1 MGTRTENRQKV
12 LLIYPRFPERLPIL
26 SLPMGPLYV
35 GSYLVS
41 QGYEVVIL
49 DINNFGSD
57 RDSLN
62 VLKEEL
68 SSALVVG
75 LSTMTSQIPNALKIS
90 EHVKQLAPSV
100 PIIWG
105 GVHPSLFPGQTAKCR
120 YIDFAVKGEGEITML
135 ELLKALD
142 GQIELEDVKGIA
154 FKSNNDKG
162 VTVTDNRELVDINKL
177 PPVKWE
183 LLENIKP
190 GGKLKL
196 SEIAKLTGRGIY
208 LQTSRGCPHRCAFCI
223 NSVLKLKYR
232 DRRSDLVLKDI
243 EELVNLG
250 VNNVWFTDEI
260 FFANKK
266 RVTEILEGME
276 RRGLKFKWF
285 ADIRTDYFS
294 PHRVNLEFATRMK
307 QSGCEILGIGAE
319 SGSQR
324 ILNML
329 KKDITIEDTLHA
341 AQLLNKVR
349 IKANF
354 SFMVGL
360 PGEEK
365 DDIFKTLQLIE
376 KITKIDGS
384 LSFRILGPQVYR
396 PYPGSKLYFECLKQG
411 MKEPAT
417 VEEWAN
423 SPYVQGETSSE
434 AIINPD
440 AYPWIKHPSA
450 FINNIIFYGGLSGIR
465 LRYHLITKI
474 LRRIAS
480 LRCRKLYF
488 KYPIEKKAYDIVM
501 KTGAFNLLRIRKL
514 L

>member
-177 PPVKWE
+177 PPV
-183 LLENIKP
+183 
-190 GGKLKL
+190 
-196 SEIAKLTGRGIY
+196 SYTHLTLPTIY
-208 LQTSRGCPHRCAFCI
+208 
-223 NSVLKLKYR
+223 SV
-232 DRRSDLVLKDI
+232 
-243 EELVNLG
+243 
-250 VNNVWFTDEI
+250 
-260 FFANKK
+260 
-266 RVTEILEGME
+266 
-276 RRGLKFKWF
+276 
-285 ADIRTDYFS
+285 
-294 PHRVNLEFATRMK
+294 
-307 QSGCEILGIGAE
+307 
-319 SGSQR
+319 
-324 ILNML
+324 
-329 KKDITIEDTLHA
+329 
-341 AQLLNKVR
+341 
-349 IKANF
+349 
-354 SFMVGL
+354 
-360 PGEEK
+360 
-365 DDIFKTLQLIE
+365 
-376 KITKIDGS
+376 
-384 LSFRILGPQVYR
+384 
-396 PYPGSKLYFECLKQG
+396 
-411 MKEPAT
+411 
-417 VEEWAN
+417 
-423 SPYVQGETSSE
+423 
-434 AIINPD
+434 
-440 AYPWIKHPSA
+440 
-450 FINNIIFYGGLSGIR
+450 
-465 LRYHLITKI
+465 
-474 LRRIAS
+474 
-480 LRCRKLYF
+480 
-488 KYPIEKKAYDIVM
+488 
-501 KTGAFNLLRIRKL
+501 
-514 L
+514 